1 MWKIITPRLTTLFM
15 DQISEH
21 QRDLTSSAS
30 ARTYGEIIA
39 YAVTATKRLTG
50 TLNKLSVDQ
59 HRMSENL
66 AYEQDLIT
74 AEPLYIIL
82 STLGHQ
88 DAHEKVRT
96 LSLEARKQ
104 RCSLQ
109 KIVEQDSELAP
120 YRARMSDKQVSVL
133 HNPQRYVGSS
143 ARKALPI
150 ADHWQ
155 KRLNLT
161 SE

>member
-1 MWKIITPRLTTLFM
+1 
-15 DQISEH
+15 
-21 QRDLTSSAS
+21 
-30 ARTYGEIIA
+30 
-39 YAVTATKRLTG
+39 
-50 TLNKLSVDQ
+50 
-59 HRMSENL
+59 MSENL

-104 RCSLQ
+104 KCSLQ

-120 YRARMSDKQVSVL
+120 YRARISPEQLSIL
-133 HNPQRYVGSS
+133 HNPQSYIGSS
-143 ARKALPI
+143 VHKALAI
-150 ADHWQ
+150 ALRWE
-155 KRLNLT
+155 KELGLT
-161 SE
+161 